1 MIFGFHYEST
11 IFSFIPNFMKNYL
24 ILISMLFLFSCGTN
38 TEKQA
43 NFTQMTFS
51 LDTVMV
57 DSGDEIINL
66 RGGLWSST
74 INSDQSKLYL
84 WDFQAFTLDIIS
96 LDELI
101 LERKVPFE
109 KEGPNGVGSNV
120 NWMSLPDDNQILL
133 ANFEGMGLFELNG
146 NKLSDLK
153 LEKDKFEGDSLLDGE
168 IFQSKSFALA
178 GGSVVYGL
186 LVNPWKSAKKIMS
199 KVDFESKTIKKMKL
213 PGEAELPEY
222 TVELNSDQMMT
233 SITSEKTVQKFG
245 NKLVISSTGYT
256 DLYVLDLEND
266 SVYHV
271 DYSPQLSPKAKK
283 GGYPSEVKSVE
294 HLREVIQSIHA
305 EINFQPLIWD
315 EINKRFYRFSFET
328 SPMENTDWPLFLSA
342 EGKPLSKLYL
352 SILDEDFNLLGESD
366 LSHLGSVPTYAFVK
380 DGKIWYY
387 VNVDDE
393 LGFVRMTINYE

>member
-1 MIFGFHYEST
+1 
-11 IFSFIPNFMKNYL
+11 MKNYL
-24 ILISMLFLFSCGTN
+24 ILISILLLFSCEN
-38 TEKQA
+38 TVKEDVKDYSKI
-43 NFTQMTFS
+43 TLTM
-51 LDTVMV
+51 DTVMV
-57 DSGDEIINL
+57 DAGDEIINL

-74 INSDQSKLYL
+74 INSDQSKFYL

-96 LDELI
+96 LDELV

-133 ANFEGMGLFELNG
+133 ANFERMGLFDLNG

-153 LEKDKFEGDSLLDGE
+153 LEKDKFEGDSLLEGE

-178 GGSVVYGL
+178 GRNVVYGL
-186 LVNPWKSAKKIMS
+186 LVNPWKSAKSSMS
-199 KVDFESKTIKKMKL
+199 KVDFDSKTIKKMKL

-222 TVELNSDQMMT
+222 IVELNSDQMMT
-233 SITSEKTVQKFG
+233 TITSEKTVQKFG
-245 NKLVISSTGYT
+245 NKLVLSSTGYT
-256 DLYVLDLEND
+256 DLYILNLENE

-271 DYSPQLSPKAKK
+271 DYSPRLSAKAKK

-294 HLREVIQSIHA
+294 HLREVIQGIHA

-315 EINKRFYRFSFET
+315 EMNKRFYRFSFET

-342 EGKPLSKLYL
+342 KEKPLSKLYL
-352 SILDEDFNLLGESD
+352 SILDEDFNLLGETD
-366 LSHLGSVPTYAFVK
+366 LSHLGSVPTYGFVK

>member
-1 MIFGFHYEST
+1 
-11 IFSFIPNFMKNYL
+11 
-24 ILISMLFLFSCGTN
+24 MLFLFSCGTN